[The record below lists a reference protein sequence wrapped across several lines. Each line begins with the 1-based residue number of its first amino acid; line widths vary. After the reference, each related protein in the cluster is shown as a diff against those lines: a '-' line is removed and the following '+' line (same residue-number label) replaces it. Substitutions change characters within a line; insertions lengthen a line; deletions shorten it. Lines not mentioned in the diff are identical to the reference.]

1 MTPLFHPAQTWPDI
15 LAGTTQRRVLRQLQA
30 ACLNGPDITNLLRF
44 APEVEGIF
52 GDADQI
58 GLGPCGEPDICHL
71 LPFGARG
78 SHFFHNTRENIT
90 GDKATLVAFVNRRS
104 QSREFCLVLL
114 LVALQASQSG
124 AYDLTGVP
132 VTARP
137 DARVHESI
145 QVRREI
151 DIARRHASM
160 VTRLAMFVNHR
171 AWATSPAQLCYA
183 KRFSSLHMTMT
194 PTATATAAPASTF
207 PFILTEDQEAL
218 RREIRDFAAR
228 EIAPNVLRWDEASEF
243 PMDVVKQLGAMG
255 LLGVIFPPEYGGAGL
270 GYVDYM
276 LAIEE
281 LSAVDGSIGIIV
293 AAHNS
298 LCTNHIFLAGSEA
311 QKKKYLPKL
320 TTGEH
325 LGAWGLTEPG
335 SGSDASAARTTAAL
349 KGDHYVL
356 NGTKTFI
363 TNGHYADVSVIIAV
377 TNKEEGT
384 HGLSAFIVE
393 KGRPGFRAGKKENKL
408 GLRASDTSELIFED
422 CTVPAENL
430 LGKEGEGFIDAM
442 RTLDGGRISI
452 AALSLGIAKGALDA
466 SVKYVKQRRQFG
478 KAIAEFQGIQW
489 KMADMATELDAAR
502 LLTLRAAVLKDAGK
516 RVTQESAM
524 AKLYASEVAV
534 KICNEAVQ
542 LHGGYGFIKD
552 YPVEK
557 FYRDVKLCTI
567 GEGTSEIQ
575 RMVIGREIL
584 KVHPSRG

>member
-1 MTPLFHPAQTWPDI
+1 MTTTAQTAPD
-15 LAGTTQRRVLRQLQA
+15 LQH
-30 ACLNGPDITNLLRF
+30 P
-44 APEVEGIF
+44 
-52 GDADQI
+52 
-58 GLGPCGEPDICHL
+58 
-71 LPFGARG
+71 
-78 SHFFHNTRENIT
+78 
-90 GDKATLVAFVNRRS
+90 
-104 QSREFCLVLL
+104 
-114 LVALQASQSG
+114 
-124 AYDLTGVP
+124 
-132 VTARP
+132 
-137 DARVHESI
+137 
-145 QVRREI
+145 
-151 DIARRHASM
+151 
-160 VTRLAMFVNHR
+160 
-171 AWATSPAQLCYA
+171 
-183 KRFSSLHMTMT
+183 
-194 PTATATAAPASTF
+194 TF
-207 PFILTEDQEAL
+207 PFTLTEDQEAL

-243 PMDVVKQLGAMG
+243 PHDVVRQLGQMG

-270 GYVDYM
+270 GYTDYM

-311 QKKKYLPKL
+311 QKKKYVSKL
-320 TTGEH
+320 ATGEH
-325 LGAWGLTEPG
+325 LGAWALTEPG
-335 SGSDASAARTTAAL
+335 SGSDASAARTTAVRR
-349 KGDHYVL
+349 GDQWVL
-356 NGTKTFI
+356 NGNKTFI

-393 KGRPGFRAGKKENKL
+393 KGTPGFRPGKKENKL

-422 CTVPAENL
+422 CAIPAENL
-430 LGKEGEGFIDAM
+430 LGKEGEGFVDAM

-452 AALSLGIAKGALDA
+452 AALSLGIGRGALDA
-466 SVKYVKQRRQFG
+466 SVKYVKQRKQFG

-489 KMADMATELDAAR
+489 KLADMATELDAAR